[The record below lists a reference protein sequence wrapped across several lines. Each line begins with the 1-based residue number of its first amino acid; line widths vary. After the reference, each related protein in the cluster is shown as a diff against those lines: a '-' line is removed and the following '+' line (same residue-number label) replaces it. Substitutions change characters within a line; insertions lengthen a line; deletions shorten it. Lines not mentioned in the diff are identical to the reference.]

1 LENAI
6 QDIEVQSA
14 LILADANEEP
24 FEVSGALV
32 EMRSAAEWLLKD

>member
-6 QDIEVQSA
+6 QDIEVRSA
-14 LILADANEEP
+14 LILADANEKP
-24 FEVSGALV
+24 FEVNGVLV